1 MEEDGE
7 KADNYT
13 NGRVINY
20 SMEDYDMFR
29 KVRKIK
35 NEITTEEAKELLRN
49 NKRAAF
55 SVNGDNGYPYAIPI
69 NFYYDEEENKIYFHS
84 AKKDI
89 R

>member
-35 NEITTEEAKELLRN
+35 NEITTEEAKE
-49 NKRAAF
+49 F
-55 SVNGDNGYPYAIPI
+55 
-69 NFYYDEEENKIYFHS
+69 
-84 AKKDI
+84 
-89 R
+89 

>member
-1 MEEDGE
+1 MEKYGK
-7 KADNYT
+7 KADNHT
-13 NGRVINY
+13 KGRVINY

-69 NFYYDEEENKIYFHS
+69 NFYYD
-84 AKKDI
+84 
-89 R
+89 

>member
-1 MEEDGE
+1 MFRCFFCQRYIWICELEEDGE

-13 NGRVINY
+13 NGHVINY

-55 SVNGDNGYPYAIPI
+55 SVNGDDG
-69 NFYYDEEENKIYFHS
+69 
-84 AKKDI
+84 
-89 R
+89 

>member
-1 MEEDGE
+1 MEKDGK

-35 NEITTEEAKELLRN
+35 NEITTEEAKELLSLSSLKNRG
-49 NKRAAF
+49 KAH
-55 SVNGDNGYPYAIPI
+55 
-69 NFYYDEEENKIYFHS
+69 K
-84 AKKDI
+84 
-89 R
+89 